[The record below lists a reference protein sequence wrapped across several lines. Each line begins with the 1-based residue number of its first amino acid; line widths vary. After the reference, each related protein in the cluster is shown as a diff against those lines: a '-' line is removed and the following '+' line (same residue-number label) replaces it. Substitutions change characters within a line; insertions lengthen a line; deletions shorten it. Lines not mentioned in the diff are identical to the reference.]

1 MADPFLS
8 ISDFTTEYQGT
19 LTTGEQ
25 TTATRLLQVV
35 SDGIRGLKPDVNTT
49 AAEQVVFE
57 VVRDA
62 IMYGDLGPLSEFS
75 NTTSRRSE
83 SGKLDESA
91 KMLDDYLTPRQKR
104 YLGITTPIT
113 AGPRGYFPKCD
124 Y

>member
-1 MADPFLS
+1 LADPFLD
-8 ISDFTTEYQGT
+8 ITAFKAEYQGT

-49 AAEQVVFE
+49 AAQQVVFE

-62 IMYGDLGPLSEFS
+62 IMYGDLGLLSEFT
-75 NTTSRRSE
+75 NETSRRKE

-104 YLGITTPIT
+104 YLGITAPIT